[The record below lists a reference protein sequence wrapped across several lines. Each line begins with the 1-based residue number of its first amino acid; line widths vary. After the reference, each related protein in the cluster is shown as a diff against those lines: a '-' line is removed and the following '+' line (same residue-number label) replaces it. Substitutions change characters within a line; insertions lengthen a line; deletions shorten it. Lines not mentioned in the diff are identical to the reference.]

1 MDNTLGFNWKSI
13 VGTVIS
19 TIGTVATQ
27 FLTDANNDG
36 MVLYQFNNSPQRDD
50 ETAASGVF
58 MKDKNGK
65 LVFFNNS
72 VDQSCIITLSFPRI
86 GNAAPETIT
95 LSPMDYVEVEQ
106 YFKNAVKYDTTEFML
121 SACNATPE
129 NGGGF
134 HIAASGSAVQ
144 IGKEP
149 EAKRIGNYLTV
160 KCYPE
165 YAEFTAVNH
174 KMQQLSAVTLRGD
187 NDSRIRA
194 SRIPAQVVEG
204 DYVAT
209 LNFPSPLPE
218 GSSVE
223 IDVEAD
229 MLNLEQVLEE
239 QRKQYQIFT
248 MSPDEAKEACER
260 IRAFQNRK
268 EA

>member
-27 FLTDANNDG
+27 FLNDTKNDG
-36 MVLYQFNNSPQRDD
+36 MVLYRFNTSLQRDD

-72 VDQSCIITLSFPRI
+72 TDPNCIITLSFPRI
-86 GNAAPETIT
+86 GNATPETIT
-95 LSPMDYVEVEQ
+95 LSPMDYLEVEP

-121 SACNATPE
+121 SACNATTE
-129 NGGGF
+129 DGGGF
-134 HIAASGSAVQ
+134 HIAASGSAIQVSQ
-144 IGKEP
+144 EP

-194 SRIPAQVVEG
+194 SRLPAQVVEG

-209 LNFPSPLPE
+209 LNFPSSLPE

-239 QRKQYQIFT
+239 QKEQYRIFR
-248 MSPDEAKEACER
+248 MSPEEAREAQKR
-260 IRAFQNRK
+260 IQAFQNRR
-268 EA
+268 EE